1 MVVKIMYD
9 RGSWEQL
16 WNSHA
21 PVKPEGWTP
30 LDLPGQDDVPGLDME
45 VIVSRFRFSEPTN
58 GRTFT
63 ECCSAPSTPSS
74 SSLTGKSP

>member
-1 MVVKIMYD
+1 MSALVVKENRPKVVVKIMYD

-30 LDLPGQDDVPGLDME
+30 LDLPGQDDVPGLELE
-45 VIVSRFRFSEPTN
+45 VIVRIGVASIQ
-58 GRTFT
+58 GV
-63 ECCSAPSTPSS
+63 AD
-74 SSLTGKSP
+74 